1 MINKSRRS
9 NFVIAIILF
18 VIAAAFLIYGIYML
32 CYSIDYIEEYKEI
45 STISPESSF
54 QYVVSSSATYFGF
67 AAVIFAGG
75 MLLLSSRKSY
85 SEALP
90 NDDMPQD
97 VEVEIDADADAHPEN
112 NPYYTAPADAVHT
125 DEAARPDA
133 GIAEIP
139 AQPETDI
146 PDIPRQSG
154 PDTHENQIW
163 QEAELHQVA
172 AFEEHAGP
180 SHHEDLPHDTEPELT
195 EAFQQDAA
203 TAHTEESPQQ
213 DAIPTEAETTQQD
226 AAPADHE
233 YHIRPELAS
242 DSWLKD
248 AFIKK

>member
-32 CYSIDYIEEYKEI
+32 CYSIDYIEAYKEI

-97 VEVEIDADADAHPEN
+97 VEVEVEIDADADAHPEN
-112 NPYYTAPADAVHT
+112 NPYYEPAREEMPEEKPAEKPEEKQEDAEPPEAIEPET
-125 DEAARPDA
+125 PEIPEAA
-133 GIAEIP
+133 
-139 AQPETDI
+139 
-146 PDIPRQSG
+146 
-154 PDTHENQIW
+154 
-163 QEAELHQVA
+163 EA
-172 AFEEHAGP
+172 P
-180 SHHEDLPHDTEPELT
+180 
-195 EAFQQDAA
+195 
-203 TAHTEESPQQ
+203 ESPVIESFRLDEIQSQ
-213 DAIPTEAETTQQD
+213 RKKKTESVSEN
-226 AAPADHE
+226 DHGALSGLT
-233 YHIRPELAS
+233 I
-242 DSWLKD
+242 KD
-248 AFIKK
+248 IFERK

>member
-32 CYSIDYIEEYKEI
+32 CYSIDYIEAYKEI

-97 VEVEIDADADAHPEN
+97 VEVEIDADADAHPDN
-112 NPYYTAPADAVHT
+112 NPYYEPAREEMPGEKPAEKPDEKQEKNPAEPPLEEEPEDAEPPET
-125 DEAARPDA
+125 IEPETPEIPEAA
-133 GIAEIP
+133 
-139 AQPETDI
+139 
-146 PDIPRQSG
+146 
-154 PDTHENQIW
+154 
-163 QEAELHQVA
+163 EA
-172 AFEEHAGP
+172 P
-180 SHHEDLPHDTEPELT
+180 
-195 EAFQQDAA
+195 
-203 TAHTEESPQQ
+203 ESPVIESFRLDEIQSQ
-213 DAIPTEAETTQQD
+213 RKKKTESVSEND
-226 AAPADHE
+226 HAALSGLT
-233 YHIRPELAS
+233 I
-242 DSWLKD
+242 KD
-248 AFIKK
+248 IFERK